1 MFINRVCEALLKAK
15 VPYAVVGGFAV
26 ALHGIPRGTIDID
39 FVIHWSLDN
48 LTKTEKALQ
57 ELGLVS
63 RIPVDAIS
71 VFNFRDEYIKNRH
84 LIAWNFYDP
93 IKPLHDVD
101 IIINYDLHGATTKT
115 VKTASGS
122 IKILSQKDLIA
133 MKKTSGRPQ
142 DIEDVKSLE
151 SLEQL

>member
-1 MFINRVCEALLKAK
+1 MFINKVCEALQKAK

-39 FVIHWSLDN
+39 FVIQWSLKN
-48 LTKTEKALQ
+48 LLKTEAVLQ

-63 RIPVDAIS
+63 RIPVDAKS
-71 VFNFRDEYIKNRH
+71 VFTFRDEYIKNRN

-93 IKPLHDVD
+93 IKPIHNVD
-101 IIINYDLHGATTKT
+101 IIINYDLEGAKTKI
-115 VKTASGS
+115 VKTAAGS

-133 MKKTSGRPQ
+133 MKKASGRPQ
-142 DIEDVKSLE
+142 DLEDVKSLE
-151 SLEQL
+151 QL